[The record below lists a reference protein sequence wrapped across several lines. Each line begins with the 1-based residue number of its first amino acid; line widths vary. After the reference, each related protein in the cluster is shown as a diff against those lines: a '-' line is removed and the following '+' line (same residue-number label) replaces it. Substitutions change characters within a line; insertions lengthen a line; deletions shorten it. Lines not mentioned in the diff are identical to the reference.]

1 MGLVGLGLE
10 VEGAF
15 AHILDGHGGNDDHD
29 IIEASVGIGL
39 NEHACH
45 ARVEGDAGEIPADG
59 GERGLVLLVV
69 EGAELVEERETIADG
84 LVLGRLDE
92 GELFDIT
99 ELERNHLEDDTREVG
114 AQDFWVGE
122 LGTAFK
128 ILFAVEADGDAVGN
142 AAATAGAL
150 VGGGLRD
157 GLDGQPL
164 DLGARGIP
172 RDAGGAGI
180 NHIADAGHSKR
191 GFCNIRGQHDAAAT
205 VFAENAVLFLVR

>member
-1 MGLVGLGLE
+1 M
-10 VEGAF
+10 
-15 AHILDGHGGNDDHD
+15 DGHGGNDDHD
-29 IIEASVGIGL
+29 IIEAAVGIGL
-39 NEHACH
+39 NEHAGH
-45 ARVEGDAGEIPADG
+45 ARIQWDAGKIAADG

-69 EGAELVEERETIADG
+69 EGAELVEECETIADG

-92 GELFDIT
+92 GEFFDIT
-99 ELERNHLEDDTREVG
+99 ELERNHLQDDAREVG
-114 AQDFWVGE
+114 AQDFRVGE
-122 LGTAFK
+122 LGAAFK

-172 RDAGGAGI
+172 
-180 NHIADAGHSKR
+180 
-191 GFCNIRGQHDAAAT
+191 
-205 VFAENAVLFLVR
+205 